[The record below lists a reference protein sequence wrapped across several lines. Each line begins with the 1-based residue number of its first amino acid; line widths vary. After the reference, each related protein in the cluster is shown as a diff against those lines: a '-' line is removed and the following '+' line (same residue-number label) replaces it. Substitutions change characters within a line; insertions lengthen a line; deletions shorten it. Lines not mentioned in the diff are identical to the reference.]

1 MLDESMQEIL
11 LFKSETITRGAGKK
25 ECFMLFLAK
34 RVKKKTGAKS
44 TEHKGD
50 IV

>member
-1 MLDESMQEIL
+1 MQEIL
-11 LFKSETITRGAGKK
+11 LFKSETITRGAEKKK

-34 RVKKKTGAKS
+34 RVKKKKGAKS